1 MASELQV
8 NPFSCFNSTV
18 FVNFLWLCFHMSFF
32 FSFNVSRSVKRA
44 SSNFC
49 TNMVNCLFLF
59 IPFYYDH
66 WKSDFTFWVKV
77 KKMLW
82 SFRRNQNIPLV
93 IDNWHSQEA
102 MLKIWKKITNQ
113 LLCSAWIVYS
123 CCCCDWWCFR
133 QSIDLYSSVPSPN
146 IGYLGTPSLSRLSS
160 SFLSTSLTRRHTPE
174 ALPSVAKPL
183 IQDTEDEQHQRRS
196 SHTLLPPLPSRRSSL
211 IKKDSKVAHL
221 EVPSRHCSFG
231 QAMLNG
237 ILFNLWAFYTFHLI
251 YGHNSIIRK
260 KMFNLIFEVNK

>member
-1 MASELQV
+1 
-8 NPFSCFNSTV
+8 V
-18 FVNFLWLCFHMSFF
+18 FDL
-32 FSFNVSRSVKRA
+32 
-44 SSNFC
+44 
-49 TNMVNCLFLF
+49 
-59 IPFYYDH
+59 
-66 WKSDFTFWVKV
+66 V
-77 KKMLW
+77 KKH
-82 SFRRNQNIPLV
+82 V
-93 IDNWHSQEA
+93 
-102 MLKIWKKITNQ
+102 KKLNFFTNQ
-113 LLCSAWIVYS
+113 LLWSASIEYS
-123 CCCCDWWCFR
+123 CYCCNWWCFR

-146 IGYLGTPSLSRLSS
+146 IGFLGTPSLSRLSS

-174 ALPSVAKPL
+174 ALPSLTKPL
-183 IQDTEDEQHQRRS
+183 IQQDTEDEQHQRRS